1 MSCSVVEESLKGRY
15 EAAAGGVHPAVL
27 QRQVPVLERDPAA
40 RARFAFRVIRAP
52 GEALDLTGV
61 LRAEIYGLNFE

>member
-1 MSCSVVEESLKGRY
+1 MRRLRAASILPSCSVRCQFLNATQLRV
-15 EAAAGGVHPAVL
+15 
-27 QRQVPVLERDPAA
+27 
-40 RARFAFRVIRAP
+40 RASPSGSYGAP